1 MTLEGEVV
9 VYNCEHGFHFM
20 VQLFVWLSILEA
32 GKEVDMSME
41 ELAKKN
47 SRPQLVKL
55 DKALKLAEKWVN
67 NMTKSTEDKSTEVQL
82 EARPAR
88 LGLGATVPRQSK
100 VVGPLNDPVERKLH
114 AKLDVGKRKA
124 AKSREEFKHDSK
136 EEEDDDDEENLE
148 SRTNLFA
155 KKRVV
160 PLASSLQTKKKQKK
174 QS

>member
-1 MTLEGEVV
+1 M
-9 VYNCEHGFHFM
+9 
-20 VQLFVWLSILEA
+20 A
-32 GKEVDMSME
+32 GKEVEMSME
-41 ELAKKN
+41 ESAKKT

-136 EEEDDDDEENLE
+136 EEDNDDEENLE

-160 PLASSLQTKKKQKK
+160 PLASSLEAKKKQKK

>member
-1 MTLEGEVV
+1 
-9 VYNCEHGFHFM
+9 
-20 VQLFVWLSILEA
+20 
-32 GKEVDMSME
+32 MSME
-41 ELAKKN
+41 ELAKKS

-88 LGLGATVPRQSK
+88 LGLGAIVPRQSK
-100 VVGPLNDPVERKLH
+100 VIGPLNDPVERKLH